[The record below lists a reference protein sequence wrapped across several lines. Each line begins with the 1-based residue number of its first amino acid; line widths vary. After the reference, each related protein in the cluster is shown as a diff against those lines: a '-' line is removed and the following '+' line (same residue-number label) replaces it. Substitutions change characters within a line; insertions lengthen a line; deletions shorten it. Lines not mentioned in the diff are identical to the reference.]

1 MINNFIAFLHTQCTY
16 QQGQRILVALSG
28 GADSMALL
36 HLLHRCNVEICA
48 AHCNF
53 NLRGEESDGD
63 EYFVKKVVKDLGI
76 DLYHK
81 SFDTKQYAQEK
92 KISIEMAARDL
103 RYEWFNE
110 LCKEKEMAWIATGHH
125 KDDNIETFF
134 LNLVRG
140 TGIKGLSGIKP
151 VAGNIIRPLLPF
163 SRQEIEAFCTKN
175 HISFRTDSSN
185 LESVYQRNKL
195 RNVILPLFK
204 ELNPMFYDT
213 MDANIKRLDQV
224 NSFLIQSVEDIK
236 QQLIVEQ
243 DDRLLISLQHIEK
256 FKDQQ
261 LVLFELLQPYGFNGK
276 QITELV
282 QVIREG
288 ISGKQFFSAQYRLI
302 KDRVNLILLPHHR
315 QPDECIYYISVD
327 DAKLSN
333 PVDLH
338 IYPDLAMEGYEIEK
352 SPLVGQFDADLLEF
366 PLTLRKWKQGD
377 QFRPLGMK
385 SFKKLSDFFI
395 DAKFS
400 LKDKED
406 VWLLLSG
413 DDIIWIVGYR
423 TDDRYKITS
432 KTRRVTKMD
441 LCL

>member
-1 MINNFIAFLHTQCTY
+1 MINDFISFLHTQCGY
-16 QQGQRILVALSG
+16 QKGQRILVALSG

-36 HLLHRCNVEICA
+36 HLLHRCNADISA

-63 EYFVKKVVKDLGI
+63 EQFVKKVVKELGVC
-76 DLYHK
+76 LYHQ

-103 RYEWFNE
+103 RYNWFKE
-110 LCKEKEMAWIATGHH
+110 LCNEKQMAWIATGHH
-125 KDDNIETFF
+125 KDDTIETFF
-134 LNLVRG
+134 LNLIRG

-163 SRQEIEAFCTKN
+163 SRQDIESFCHKN
-175 HISFRTDSSN
+175 KIAFRTDSSN

-204 ELNPMFYDT
+204 ELNPAFADT
-213 MDANIKRLDQV
+213 MEANIKRLDQV
-224 NSFLIQSVEDIK
+224 NSFLMQSVEEIK
-236 QQLIVEQ
+236 QQLVVDQ
-243 DDRLLISLQHIEK
+243 DDSLLISLQHIEE
-256 FKDQQ
+256 FKDQE
-261 LVLFELLQPYGFNGK
+261 LILFELLQPYGFNGN
-276 QITELV
+276 QITELA
-282 QVIREG
+282 QVIHEG

-302 KDRVNLILLPHHR
+302 KDRVNLILLPHHP
-315 QPDECIYYISVD
+315 QINECIYYISVD
-327 DAKLSN
+327 DTKLSD
-333 PVDLH
+333 PVALN
-338 IYPDLAMEGYEIEK
+338 IYPDLAVEGYKIEK

-366 PLTLRKWKQGD
+366 PLTLRKWKKGD

-423 TDDRYKITS
+423 TDDRYKITP
-432 KTRRVTKMD
+432 KTRRVTKMN
-441 LCL
+441 LRI